1 MADGAAADCI
11 THTTYLYNIII
22 IRAFLLLIEMQMCGR
37 VIFSLTEN
45 HFFDSNSAASRVLGL
60 MSLLSYSFAL
70 YYFTLE

>member
-1 MADGAAADCI
+1 MADGAAADDI
-11 THTTYLYNIII
+11 THTTPFYNIII

-37 VIFSLTEN
+37 VIFSLADY
-45 HFFDSNSAASRVLGL
+45 HFFDSNSAASSALGL